1 MVTHYGKNKFGYP
14 TDVAIAPNGEVVIVD
29 QGSRCV
35 VVLDDKLDVVT
46 VFGQEGPG
54 RVDKPIG
61 VAVTNSV
68 IAVSDSDT
76 HAVKTFSL
84 QGKYQSTIG
93 HYGNKDGQFNHPMG
107 LAFNKNKKLL
117 YVVDGDNF
125 RVQAFKEDNS
135 FSFSFGNRGSNPGE
149 FQYPIRIA
157 IDPNENV
164 LVTDYSGNCIRIF
177 SQRGEL
183 KHTLECEKPIAIT
196 VSPNG
201 YLITSHAGDNKKIKV
216 WSPIDQLVHQMINQ
230 FGRKGSEKGEF
241 NNVQGIAI
249 KSNGTIYITEADNER
264 LQIIS

>member
-1 MVTHYGKNKFGYP
+1 MVTHYGRNKFYYP

-35 VVLDDKLDVVT
+35 VVLDDKLDLVT
-46 VFGQEGPG
+46 VIGQEGIG
-54 RVDKPIG
+54 RVDTPNG
-61 VAVTNSV
+61 VAVTDSV
-68 IAVSDSDT
+68 IAVSDSDSHT
-76 HAVKTFSL
+76 VKTFSL

-93 HYGNKDGQFNHPMG
+93 RYGNKNGQFNHPMG
-107 LAFNKNKKLL
+107 LAFNKSKLL

-125 RVQAFKEDNS
+125 RVQAFKEDNR
-135 FSFSFGNRGSNPGE
+135 FFFSFGNRGRNPGE
-149 FQYPIRIA
+149 FQYHNKIA

-177 SQRGEL
+177 SHSGEL
-183 KHTLECEKPIAIT
+183 KHTLECEKPFAIT

-201 YLITSHAGDNKKIKV
+201 YLITSHAGKDNKIKV
-216 WSPIDQLVHQMINQ
+216 WSPTHQLINQ
-230 FGRKGSEKGEF
+230 FGKKGSGKGEF

-249 KSNGTIYITEADNER
+249 KSNGTIYVTEVDNQR